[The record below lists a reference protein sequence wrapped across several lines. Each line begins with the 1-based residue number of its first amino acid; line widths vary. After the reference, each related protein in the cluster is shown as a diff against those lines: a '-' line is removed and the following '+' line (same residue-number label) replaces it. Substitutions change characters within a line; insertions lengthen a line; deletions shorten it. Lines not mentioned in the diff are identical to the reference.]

1 MSASPASRK
10 AVERREQLA
19 RARAARARRD
29 PAAGLVLIWSGVG
42 IWMVIFLVLVVL
54 WLEGVNLGSWPGVT
68 AAPVVVVS
76 LALVTRG
83 RRMHAGGAERVLTED
98 SRAPVVYLRP
108 FGADGAEIA
117 KRVSSRV
124 RIAPSERVVKTY
136 EERLAHALRKI
147 GPFVAVGNPAERLP
161 LLGAARMYAA
171 DEDWQAAVGD
181 LIGRAAV
188 VLLHAGE
195 GHGLDWEVHHVID
208 RGLPERMILS
218 LPLDAKR
225 GEPSRQER
233 YSAFRR
239 RSDGIFPRPLPEAIG
254 HCQFAYFDADWTPQL
269 LGEHGAALP
278 DGEDERARALR
289 RLAHEFKITWGPLW
303 ARMVVYSAAFL
314 GGLAGLEALI
324 SSAG

>member
-1 MSASPASRK
+1 MSASPESRK

-29 PAAGLVLIWSGVG
+29 PAVGLVLIWSGVG

-68 AAPVVVVS
+68 ATPVVVVS

-83 RRMHAGGAERVLTED
+83 RRMRAGGAERVLTED

-181 LIGRAAV
+181 LIGRAAI

-208 RGLPERMILS
+208 RGLPERTILS

-233 YSAFRR
+233 YATFRR
-239 RSDGIFPRPLPEAIG
+239 RSDGIFPRPLPEAIE

-269 LGEHGAALP
+269 LGERGAALP